1 MVDEAIIVNWHE
13 AVNTGDQERAR
24 EAVSDPIVVSGPKG
38 SQAISAG
45 DFTDWMIRSGVR
57 LEPVNWH
64 PVAESIAVVEQDAT
78 WPETPEPV
86 RVATVFRVD
95 RERVSAAL
103 RFPDVEQ
110 ALAFATLY
118 AVLVET
124 A

>member
-1 MVDEAIIVNWHE
+1 MDESVILNWHE
-13 AVNTGDQERAR
+13 AVNTADLERAR
-24 EAVSDPIVVSGPKG
+24 ETVSDPIVISGPRG
-38 SQAISAG
+38 SGAISA
-45 DFTDWMIRSGVR
+45 DEFTDWIIHSGIR

-64 PVAESIAVVEQDAT
+64 PVAETIAVVEELAT
-78 WPETPEPV
+78 WPESPDPV
-86 RVATVFRVD
+86 RVATVFRVG

-118 AVLVET
+118 AALAET

>member
-1 MVDEAIIVNWHE
+1 MDEAIILNWHE
-13 AVNTGDQERAR
+13 AVNAKDLARAR
-24 EAVSDPIVVSGPKG
+24 EAIRDPIVVSGPQG
-38 SQAISAG
+38 SHAISAG
-45 DFTDWMIRSGVR
+45 EFTDWMVRSGIR
-57 LEPVNWH
+57 LQPVNWH
-64 PVAESIAVVEQDAT
+64 PVAENIAVVEQDAT
-78 WPETPEPV
+78 WPEAADPM
-86 RVATVFRVD
+86 RVATVFRMD